1 MACTLDELKCLSLGE
16 LQISGGDDRLVL
28 DPKTGRNKYNTPN
41 RPCPE
46 AVVRGS
52 TTSNVVSMRGYS
64 AASMMLASLIT
75 SEDDAALKET
85 FVAAMDNV
93 RSRIMACYELPQD
106 IDVVLTPS
114 GSDAEYLPLLVALSR
129 RPTGGTLNIVTA
141 AGEVGSGTANACRG
155 CHFSSLLPSGVASKN
170 GAPSALP
177 GSGTEFMQTKEVLLR
192 QAGGGLR
199 PASDIESEVELLVK
213 VAVDEGRIALL
224 HIVAGSKTGATT
236 PSETFVR
243 ELQHRVGAEKML
255 VIVDACQGR
264 VKERKVGEWL
274 HEGWQVLITGSKFF
288 GAPPFCGA
296 VLMQEAQMQGLDS
309 MSVEFQALGDYFDKA
324 CLSAAARDMQSSQF
338 LPERMN
344 YGLLLRWSA
353 ALIEMECF
361 YSTDEAH
368 RSRIMQ
374 QWVQGAKALVESHG
388 ESCGHLKLALQGEA
402 DKEGMV
408 LGGVNSLLGFEVLV
422 LDAED
427 SRQKKPLNVDE
438 LKKLHAL
445 MPHDLSL
452 SLSHTT
458 REISAEDVAILK
470 RPCYIGQPVKLSA
483 DVCVIRFA
491 ADAPLV
497 NNICTSKDAATALQ
511 SALADDEIL
520 VKKLVLLAR
529 FWDDLVSEDS
539 KSSSSSSKF

>member
-155 CHFSSLLPSGVASKN
+155 CHFSSVLPSGAASKN
-170 GAPSALP
+170 GAPSAMP
-177 GSGTEFMQTKEVLLR
+177 GAGTDFMQTKEVLLR
-192 QAGGGLR
+192 ARGGGLR
-199 PASDIESEVELLVK
+199 PASEVESEVETLVK
-213 VAVDEGRIALL
+213 VAIDEGRIPLV
-224 HIVAGSKTGATT
+224 HIVVGSKTGATT
-236 PSETFVR
+236 PSEKFVR
-243 ELQHRVGAEKML
+243 DLQHHVGAEKMI

-264 VKERKVGEWL
+264 VKENKIGEWL
-274 HEGWQVLITGSKFF
+274 QEGWQVLVTGSKFF

-296 VLMQEAQMQGLDS
+296 VLMQEEQMQALES
-309 MSVEFQALGDYFDKA
+309 MSVEFEALGDYFDRVCFKK
-324 CLSAAARDMQSSQF
+324 AARAMQSCRC
-338 LPERMN
+338 LPDRMN
-344 YGLLLRWSA
+344 FGLLLRWEA

-361 YSTDEAH
+361 YGTDEAK
-368 RSRIMQ
+368 RSHVMK
-374 QWVQGAKALVESHG
+374 QWVQGAKELVETHG

-402 DKEGMV
+402 DTEGIA

-422 LDAED
+422 GAAEE
-427 SRQKKPLNVDE
+427 KKALNVDQ
-438 LKKLHAL
+438 LKKFHAM
-445 MPHDLSL
+445 MPRDLSQ
-452 SLSHTT
+452 SLSHTSH
-458 REISAEDVAILK
+458 EISEEDLAVLK
-470 RPCYIGQPVKLSA
+470 RPCYIGQPVKLSS
-483 DVCVIRFA
+483 DVTVIRFA

-497 NNICTSKDAATALQ
+497 NNVCTSKDDVAALQ
-511 SALADDEIL
+511 RVLADDEIL